1 MKPVI
6 LSITI
11 FLAVIVSSEISAQ
24 NFEAYLIGGF
34 DVSQIDGDKLSGYN
48 KGGAVFGGA
57 TAFKLN
63 EEWKLQQE
71 ITYYQRG
78 SRATD
83 EQLSLDNFSI
93 RRVDYIDFSLAGHHF
108 FNNNWSLL
116 AGAGYGVFVNVKSDV
131 KEDKSLYKGDLFLT
145 IGPQYALSEV
155 LSAAIK
161 LQYSV
166 LPIFKNQDAY
176 NNSINLTLRYKM
188 ISK

>member
-1 MKPVI
+1 MKPVF
-6 LSITI
+6 LSISLISI
-11 FLAVIVSSEISAQ
+11 FLISAEINAQ

-63 EEWKLQQE
+63 DEWKLQQE

-93 RRVDYIDFSLAGHHF
+93 RRVDYIDLSLAGHHS
-108 FNNNWSLL
+108 FNEKWSLL
-116 AGAGYGVFVNVKSDV
+116 AGAGYGVFINVKSDV
-131 KEDKSLYKGDLFLT
+131 KEDKSLYNGDLFLT
-145 IGPQYALSEV
+145 VGPQYALSEV

-188 ISK
+188 ITK

>member
-1 MKPVI
+1 MKYSHLI
-6 LSITI
+6 FSFII
-11 FLAVIVSSEISAQ
+11 FLLSQSAIQAQ
-24 NFEAYLIGGF
+24 NFEAYVIGGF

-63 EEWKLQQE
+63 DSWKLLQE

-93 RRVDYIDFSLAGHHF
+93 RRVDYIDFSLLGNHS
-108 FNNNWSLL
+108 FNDQWGLL
-116 AGAGYGVFVNVKSDV
+116 VGVGYGVFVNVKSDIN
-131 KEDKSLYKGDLFLT
+131 EDKSLYNGDLFLT
-145 IGPQYALSEV
+145 IGPQYILSEV
-155 LSAAIK
+155 LSAALK

-166 LPIFKNQDAY
+166 LPIIKNQDAY

>member
-1 MKPVI
+1 MKATFLSVFLLLI
-6 LSITI
+6 L
-11 FLAVIVSSEISAQ
+11 LASNKVKAQ
-24 NFEAYLIGGF
+24 SFEAYLIAGF

-48 KGGAVFGGA
+48 KGGGVFGGA

-63 EEWKLQQE
+63 DQWKLQQE

-93 RRVDYIDFSLAGHHF
+93 RRVDYIDFSLVGHHF
-108 FNNNWSLL
+108 FDEKWSLL

-131 KEDKSLYKGDLFLT
+131 KEDKSLYNGDLFLT
-145 IGPQYALSEV
+145 VGPQYALSEV

-188 ISK
+188 ITK

>member
-1 MKPVI
+1 MKSKLLFI
-6 LSITI
+6 LLSSILY
-11 FLAVIVSSEISAQ
+11 FSEEIKAQ
-24 NFEAYLIGGF
+24 SFQAYLIAGF

-48 KGGAVFGGA
+48 KGGGVFGGA

-63 EEWKLQQE
+63 DQWLLTQE

-78 SRATD
+78 SRATS

-93 RRVDYIDFSLAGHHF
+93 RRVDYIDFSINGQHL
-108 FNNNWSLL
+108 FNDKWSLL
-116 AGAGYGVFVNVKSDV
+116 VGSGYGVFINVKSDV
-131 KEDKSLYKGDLFLT
+131 KEDKSLYSGDLFLT
-145 IGPQYALSEV
+145 AGPQYALSEV